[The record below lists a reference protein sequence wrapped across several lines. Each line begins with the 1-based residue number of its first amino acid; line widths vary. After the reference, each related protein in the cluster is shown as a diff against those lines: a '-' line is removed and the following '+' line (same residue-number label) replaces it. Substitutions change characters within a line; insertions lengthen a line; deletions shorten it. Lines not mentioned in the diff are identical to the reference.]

1 MAKSF
6 ACMNVGHVHFNDG
19 ALQDGQR
26 ITDAVTVVRPCAC
39 IDHDCVDLIGMR
51 LVNFFGHGT
60 FKIGLKAFHM
70 GTQIFAKLFHLRIN
84 FVQGGGAVLGGIT
97 LAKHVQ
103 VDAVQTQ
110 NFHDRPQGL
119 GWQRSLGK
127 PWNLRPEHRFSNI

>member
-19 ALQDGQR
+19 AVQNGQC
-26 ITDAVTVVRPCAC
+26 IPNAVTVVRPCAR
-39 IDHDCVDLIGMR
+39 IDHDCVDLIGVR
-51 LVNFFGHGT
+51 LVNFFGHGA

-70 GTQIFAKLFHLRIN
+70 GPQFLAKLFHLRID
-84 FVQGGGAVLGGIT
+84 FVQGGGAILGRIT

-110 NFHDRPQGL
+110 NFHDLPQG
-119 GWQRSLGK
+119 
-127 PWNLRPEHRFSNI
+127 